1 MCLKKYLFAM
11 NPISEAEG
19 FHLQS
24 LLRKKWLREPNIKPY
39 RLFFR
44 LRRKLARVNGK
55 FDKFFLLKFSHVWT
69 KCFFDND
76 ASLKKKLTTNKM
88 PILLGLCS
96 H

>member
-11 NPISEAEG
+11 NPISGAEG

-24 LLRKKWLREPNIKPY
+24 LLRKKWLPEPNIKPY

-55 FDKFFLLKFSHVWT
+55 T
-69 KCFFDND
+69 
-76 ASLKKKLTTNKM
+76 
-88 PILLGLCS
+88 
-96 H
+96 